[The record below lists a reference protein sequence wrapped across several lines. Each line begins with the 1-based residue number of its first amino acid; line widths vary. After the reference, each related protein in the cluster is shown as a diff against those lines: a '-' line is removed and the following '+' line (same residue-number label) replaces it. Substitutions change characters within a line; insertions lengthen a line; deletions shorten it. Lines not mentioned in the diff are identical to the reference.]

1 MRTSEAFALLEQQ
14 EALKSS
20 IELLEGDVSPSIK
33 VTPEGLLATLT
44 FCKESADLDYKVLAS
59 QTGVHEGEVINLFYH
74 LTSYTNG
81 HTLAIECPV
90 PLDNCKVDTACGL
103 WNAANWLER
112 ETYDLLGV
120 EFIGH
125 PDLRRIMLPEDW
137 EGFPLRKDYETP
149 TSYYDQGFEMEID
162 NRPSEISKSFILN

>member
-14 EALKSS
+14 EALKGS
-20 IELLEGDVSPSIK
+20 IELLEGEVSPSIK

-44 FCKESADLDYKVLAS
+44 FCKESPTLDYKVLAS

-74 LTSYTNG
+74 LTSYSKG

-103 WNAANWLER
+103 WSAANWLER

-120 EFIGH
+120 EFIAH
-125 PDLRRIMLPEDW
+125 PDLRRIMLPDDW
-137 EGFPLRKDYETP
+137 EGHPLRKDYVAPLTYQGVDNHP
-149 TSYYDQGFEMEID
+149 TELTL
-162 NRPSEISKSFILN
+162 SFQVKKGDDDE